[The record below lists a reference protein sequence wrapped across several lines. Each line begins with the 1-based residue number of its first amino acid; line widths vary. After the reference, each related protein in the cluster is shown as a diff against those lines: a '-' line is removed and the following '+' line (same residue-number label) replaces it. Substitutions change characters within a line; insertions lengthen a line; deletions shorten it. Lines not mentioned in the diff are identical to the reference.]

1 MQDEHYHF
9 QTKRLRTDSTCLGD
23 TPSISHLFESTLT
36 TEAANNKETINC
48 LIGTL
53 QRLRHHWSERRQ
65 QPATSTTDWAGTPS
79 GPSSAG
85 ESTSQAESP
94 PPKTSPGRD
103 HTVEDSAIFDAVKE
117 DLEINTCS
125 LATGLGCRQSTVAF
139 PAKKIF
145 AKFEEAER
153 VVNDFF
159 DSQSPQFWEKWIAD
173 LPIMWDTVVIN
184 NATTAHCCT
193 STSLAREN
201 ANQLVATSAANIS
214 NPHSMESRDIQA
226 WDSTSLQGFTFNQQV
241 QQRQMQQ
248 PFTFSQICYDPNKT
262 NLLNARTRVLNHA
275 PDYSSSTS
283 KNLTSQLITT
293 GADSCYHGLK
303 LDEIMGKT
311 KSTHGNQTD
320 SSLVANYLTMF
331 NSQPQCAGVPVTS
344 AVNGVPSSQM
354 LAVRP
359 LPRQRKIFFN
369 YMGILCSQKKM
380 NVSDCR
386 KIFVSIQKQPHL
398 HGSTST
404 MWFSKV
410 QLLNNQH
417 LEPVYEEDAKEQD
430 TVIVD
435 CSDRECN
442 EWSIYSVPL
451 PTQLHVRCH
460 CFQNKP

>member
-53 QRLRHHWSERRQ
+53 QRLRDGDENV
-65 QPATSTTDWAGTPS
+65 PYI
-79 GPSSAG
+79 SSNI
-85 ESTSQAESP
+85 
-94 PPKTSPGRD
+94 D
-103 HTVEDSAIFDAVKE
+103 V
-117 DLEINTCS
+117 LNT
-125 LATGLGCRQSTVAF
+125 L
-139 PAKKIF
+139 
-145 AKFEEAER
+145 
-153 VVNDFF
+153 
-159 DSQSPQFWEKWIAD
+159 
-173 LPIMWDTVVIN
+173 
-184 NATTAHCCT
+184 ATTAHCCT

-214 NPHSMESRDIQA
+214 NPHSMESRVPALQTVPCIFPQQKSISFPGVEIFNHLA

-303 LDEIMGKT
+303 LDEVHRKQHIMGKT

-359 LPRQRKIFFN
+359 LPRQR
-369 YMGILCSQKKM
+369 
-380 NVSDCR
+380 
-386 KIFVSIQKQPHL
+386 KQPHL